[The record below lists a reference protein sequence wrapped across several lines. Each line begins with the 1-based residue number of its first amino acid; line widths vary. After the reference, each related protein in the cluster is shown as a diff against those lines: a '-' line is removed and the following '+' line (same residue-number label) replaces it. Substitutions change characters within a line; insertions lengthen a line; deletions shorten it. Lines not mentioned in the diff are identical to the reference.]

1 MFFKGILLSICIVSS
16 AGAFSLKKLT
26 DFNNQNKQ
34 KLVEFLDNFYEVEK
48 GKFYRSHQLTET
60 TLDKYLKQYQI
71 KTLVSL
77 KGDENAEWWQKE
89 KATAERNGVLFFSFF
104 MSVVYLTSKEELL
117 KILTIF
123 KEAPRPILVHCA
135 GGADRTG
142 EVSALW
148 VLDQQGKDKVE
159 ARKQLSIKYGHRIY
173 KNSAK
178 DYLIELWQGRD
189 WALNIYNDQD
199 YPAWCRTKVK

>member
-1 MFFKGILLSICIVSS
+1 MFLRWTFLLFWVVFD
-16 AGAFSLKKLT
+16 ANAFSLKKLT
-26 DFNNQNKQ
+26 EFNNQNRQ
-34 KLVEFLDNFYEVEK
+34 KFAEFLDNFYEVEK
-48 GKFYRSHQLTET
+48 GKFYRSHQLSEK

-77 KGDENAEWWQKE
+77 KGDENSEWWKAE
-89 KATAERNGVLFFSFF
+89 KATAERNGVLFFSLF
-104 MSVVYLTSKEELL
+104 MSVVYITSKEELM

-123 KEAPRPILVHCA
+123 QDAPRPILVHCA

-148 VLDQQGKDKVE
+148 VLDQQGKNKTE
-159 ARKQLSIKYGHRIY
+159 AHKQLSIKYGHRMY

-178 DYLIELWQGRD
+178 DFLIEIWQGRD
-189 WALNIYNDQD
+189 WAINKYNDSD
-199 YPAWCRTKVK
+199 YPAWCRPKK